1 MADFGG
7 KYQYLE
13 QGGRSLQEGACGV
26 QFGAQTFTLT
36 PESGAPLAFDLGDLD
51 SVVAA
56 EWEIHLALFTGRSIV
71 LRQFAKAYD
80 NLAQG
85 LTEAYRERAIRC
97 LLLEDMA
104 EVARFGGQFELTASG
119 AATRAGPAEF
129 RVYKSNFAVLA
140 SASLPFQ
147 WRLADIDAVRFDA
160 ANYVVVLESGNE
172 QLKVSRLGKRTE
184 EFTQCVRDTMN
195 AVAAA
200 GAQALHAAFPFL
212 DPDQLQS
219 IAALLRE
226 GRSAPVAKLAK
237 INPQMPAALAAN
249 AVDKD
254 LQPYYER
261 LLARTAGPLL
271 YAGFKL
277 IRPEEETS
285 GPGAAAEQSAGEVA
299 PDSAAEGANVAG
311 ASSPDGAADSAVDA
325 DAAGPQALYW
335 FFFPLATK
343 RGAVEAANAVAW
355 EASSSGGRATY
366 FFRLMD
372 PAQASQLKNPASAGS
387 AVDAAVRRVNRGLAL
402 LNFRRRPIYL
412 SDEELARDPRYH
424 RYAIAARRIPE
435 LRELRASF
443 LGRAIHNSPESWQAQ
458 VESILE
464 KARQ

>member
-1 MADFGG
+1 VADFGG

-26 QFGAQTFTLT
+26 QFDAQTFTLT

-56 EWEIHLALFTGRSIV
+56 EWELRLALFTGRSIV

-80 NLAQG
+80 NLAQS

-104 EVARFGGQFELTASG
+104 EVARFGGQFEFTAPG

-129 RVYKSNFAVLA
+129 RVYKSNLAVLA

-184 EFTQCVRDTMN
+184 EFTQCVRDAMN

-277 IRPEEETS
+277 IRPEEEPS
-285 GPGAAAEQSAGEVA
+285 GPGAAAEHSAGEVA
-299 PDSAAEGANVAG
+299 PDSSAEG
-311 ASSPDGAADSAVDA
+311 ASSPDDAADSAIDA

-335 FFFPLATK
+335 FFFPLAAK
-343 RGAVEAANAVAW
+343 RGAAEVANAVAW

-464 KARQ
+464 KAR

>member
-1 MADFGG
+1 MADFAG
-7 KYQYLE
+7 KFQYLE
-13 QGGRSLQEGACGV
+13 RGGRALQEGACRV
-26 QFGAQTFTLT
+26 QFDAQTFTLT
-36 PESGAPLAFDLGDLD
+36 PEFGAPLAFDLGDLD
-51 SVVAA
+51 SLAAA
-56 EWEIHLALFTGRSIV
+56 EWEIRLALFTGRSIV

-80 NLAQG
+80 NLAQS

-104 EVARFGGQFELTASG
+104 EVARFSGQFELSAPG
-119 AATRAGPAEF
+119 AATRAGPAEL
-129 RVYKSNFAVLA
+129 RVYKTNLAVLA
-140 SASLPFQ
+140 SAALPFQ

-160 ANYVVVLESGNE
+160 ANYVVILESGNE
-172 QLKVSRLGKRTE
+172 QLKVSRLAKRAE
-184 EFTQCVRDTMN
+184 EFAQRVRDAMN
-195 AVAAA
+195 AVATS

-212 DPDQLQS
+212 DPDQLQV

-226 GRSAPVAKLAK
+226 GGSAPVAKLAE

-254 LQPYYER
+254 LQPYYEH

-277 IRPEEETS
+277 IRPEEKAPGS
-285 GPGAAAEQSAGEVA
+285 GTAAEPSAGEAA
-299 PDSAAEGANVAG
+299 PDLAAEGANVAG
-311 ASSPDGAADSAVDA
+311 ASSADGAAGA

-335 FFFPLATK
+335 FFFPLAAT
-343 RGAVEAANAVAW
+343 RGAAEAANAVAW
-355 EASSSGGRATY
+355 EANSSGGRATY

-372 PAQASQLKNPASAGS
+372 PAQPSKSEDPAGAGL
-387 AVDAAVRRVNRGLAL
+387 AVDAAVHRLNRGLAL

-435 LRELRASF
+435 LRELRESF
-443 LGRAIHNSPESWQAQ
+443 LGRAIHDGLESWQVQ

-464 KARQ
+464 KARR